1 MGADH
6 YEYKGEYLNGKK
18 HGKGRDYCNGRL
30 IYEGEYLNGEKNGK
44 GKEYYCN
51 GRLIYE
57 GEYENGKMHGKGKE
71 YYSDGKLKYEG
82 EYENGIKH
90 GKGKEYCNGK
100 LEYEGEYLNGKKW
113 SGYFYNNNGSVEFKL
128 ANGKGKGKEYYSD
141 GELKYEGEYL
151 NGEKN
156 GKGKEYYC
164 NGRLIYEGEYL
175 NGEKNGKGK
184 EYYSDGKLEYE
195 GEYENGKMH
204 GKGKEY
210 YSDGKLKYEG
220 EYENGKMHGKGKEY
234 DSNGELRYEGEYING
249 KINGKDY
256 FISLIKRFQR
266 ALAQNF
272 NKKGKKVSFEFDIRG
287 IKKNLNGAALE
298 IFFFDKTKCSEF
310 MDVKLEHIKNAL
322 ICGSLYL
329 EIKEERIIP
338 KIEKFFSF
346 FFDILKYNFSKSQF
360 PFELQ
365 FNYHG
370 HKVLISIVCNEEELN
385 KVLLDLEKNIIE
397 YIKFNLVFKS
407 DINLSEIIDN
417 DIDISK
423 LLTLIFSIKAEAN
436 NIKVLLENIFRVLKE
451 VKIGNIKIFHK
462 ISGFLDL
469 VNLSLGSKLKIEYD
483 AKALAEQYTNNDG
496 RLIKIVIERY
506 LKIFYMCFGFDI
518 LKNINL
524 DDIHII
530 LGDPRYLNYYV
541 ISIKI
546 PGLSEF
552 NKYCSSKYRSEIS
565 QPCIMQ

>member
-44 GKEYYCN
+44 GKEYY
-51 GRLIYE
+51 
-57 GEYENGKMHGKGKE
+57 
-71 YYSDGKLKYEG
+71 SD
-82 EYENGIKH
+82 
-90 GKGKEYCNGK
+90 GK
-100 LEYEGEYLNGKKW
+100 LEYEGEYLNGMKHGQGKEYYSNGKLKYEGEYLNGIWHGKGKEYYYYSDNIFYEGEFLNGLKHGKGKQYYYNGKLEYEGEYVNEKKW
-113 SGYFYNNNGSVEFKL
+113 SGYFYNINGSVEFKL
-128 ANGKGKGKEYYSD
+128 ANGK
-141 GELKYEGEYL
+141 
-151 NGEKN
+151 
-156 GKGKEYYC
+156 
-164 NGRLIYEGEYL
+164 
-175 NGEKNGKGK
+175 GKGK

-338 KIEKFFSF
+338 KIEKFFSY
-346 FFDILKYNFSKSQF
+346 FFDILKSNFSKSQF